1 VLICRRVHESRDL
14 DRTNGTPG
22 PRTPGGPT
30 HRRGGTIHPMDVG
43 IVLIAILILVLV
55 WRGPK
60 TLPDLGKALGRGVK
74 EARREA
80 SAKEDDTSDGQ
91 PGA

>member
-1 VLICRRVHESRDL
+1 
-14 DRTNGTPG
+14 
-22 PRTPGGPT
+22 
-30 HRRGGTIHPMDVG
+30 MDVG